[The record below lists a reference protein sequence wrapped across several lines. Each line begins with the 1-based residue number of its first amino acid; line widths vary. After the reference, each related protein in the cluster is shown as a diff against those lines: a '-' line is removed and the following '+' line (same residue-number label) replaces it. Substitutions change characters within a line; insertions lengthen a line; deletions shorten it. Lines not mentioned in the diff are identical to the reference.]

1 MSLIQR
7 LKNGETRLLGLTY
20 GNDRFDNGNSG
31 QPYIKNPIP
40 RNFGPFSDDFLL
52 RGGAT
57 AVVNSG
63 KDVLRLGKMFA
74 DFRSPKG
81 LFFIIKQNLLS
92 RTAVRTQTSGILNE
106 DVYNPLNTL
115 AQAGIVAFGGHLNKQ
130 GILPTGPLAIKT
142 YSQTVKST
150 QDDNKNRL
158 TLLYKLS
165 KEKSPQN
172 EQINDI
178 TLSNTVNVMSYPSGP
193 GSFLGSGNTNIRF
206 ADQRTGINNKLFN
219 NPYFNG
225 RDKRNSNISGS
236 ILNYTPVF
244 LHIRKDLDDKI
255 YFGNEGE
262 GGLNRFKEARG
273 VSQTYSELVGGKTSE
288 SIYPDNL
295 LNHQISVYTQGNTFP
310 NNSDRIYDNNTFTYN
325 QNQITG
331 SNVNINGGNGSPTI
345 QDFRAILRSDNS
357 LPKNKKDIAV
367 KIGSLTEAPSYTG
380 NKAYESRINI
390 GGPDRKGPGSRAN
403 NDYSDYSK
411 GVIYSSEKSG
421 PLDQINALTELGK
434 KSANDL
440 VKFRITFINNTTPSN
455 LKYLHFR
462 AFLDSMSDSYNA
474 TWNNFNYLGRNESF
488 YTYGG
493 YTRTISLGWTV
504 AAQSKQE
511 LIPMYKKL
519 NFLASSLTGDYS
531 GDGYMRGNLV
541 KLTVGGYLYE
551 QPGIITS
558 LTYDVPEESPWEIGI
573 NTKGKNDPTVK
584 ELPHIIRVTGFNFT
598 PIQTFIPQIQDG
610 INGSRHYISLSNG
623 LDNYNEQSDFLIKE
637 FLNFNKTNVTDP
649 KDEKEYQ
656 EAIERK
662 KLMAVNANEIIS
674 PSVEEAFGLN
684 PISL

>member
-92 RTAVRTQTSGILNE
+92 RTAVRTQTSKGLLNE
-106 DVYNPLNTL
+106 GAYSPLSTL

-130 GILPTGPLAIKT
+130 GIDPFFEVGAYANNPSLYFNKIKPNQNDL
-142 YSQTVKST
+142 SGSIE
-150 QDDNKNRL
+150 NNRL
-158 TLLYKLS
+158 VTIFNNTQIGNKTTLNFGGVKGTTINPNGNDGKILLS
-165 KEKSPQN
+165 YSG
-172 EQINDI
+172 
-178 TLSNTVNVMSYPSGP
+178 GP
-193 GSFLGSGNTNIRF
+193 GSVLGIGTTNIRF

-219 NPYFNG
+219 TPYFNG
-225 RDKRNSNISGS
+225 RDKRNPNISGS

-244 LHIRKDLDDKI
+244 SHIRSDLDNKI
-255 YFGNEGE
+255 YFGKEN
-262 GGLNRFKEARG
+262 GLNRFKEARG

-345 QDFRAILRSDNS
+345 QDFRATLRSDNS

-380 NKAYESRINI
+380 NKVYESRVNI
-390 GGPDRKGPGSRAN
+390 GGKDGKGPGHFG
-403 NDYSDYSK
+403 SK
-411 GVIYSSEKSG
+411 NLSSYASG
-421 PLDQINALTELGK
+421 SGIGPIDKINALTNLGEK
-434 KSANDL
+434 VANDL
-440 VKFRITFINNTTPSN
+440 VKFRITFIGNTIPSN
-455 LKYLHFR
+455 PEDPLKLKYLHFR

-573 NTKGKNDPTVK
+573 NTSGSEDSTVK

-598 PIQTFIPQIQDG
+598 PIQTFIPQIQNS
-610 INGSRHYISLSNG
+610 INSSRHYISLSDGNNN
-623 LDNYNEQSDFLIKE
+623 NYNTGSDYN
-637 FLNFNKTNVTDP
+637 LNGKGV
-649 KDEKEYQ
+649 
-656 EAIERK
+656 
-662 KLMAVNANEIIS
+662 
-674 PSVEEAFGLN
+674 
-684 PISL
+684 

>member
-81 LFFIIKQNLLS
+81 LFFTIKQNLLS

-130 GILPTGPLAIKT
+130 GISPTGPLAIKT

-206 ADQRTGINNKLFN
+206 TDQRTGINNKLFN
-219 NPYFNG
+219 NPYFTG
-225 RDKRNSNISGS
+225 RDERNSNISGS

-244 LHIRKDLDDKI
+244 LHIRSDLDNKI
-255 YFGNEGE
+255 YFGKEN
-262 GGLNRFKEARG
+262 GLNRFKEARG
-273 VSQTYSELVGGKTSE
+273 VSQTYFKLVGGETSG

-345 QDFRAILRSDNS
+345 QDFRAVLRQSSPDS
-357 LPKNKKDIAV
+357 KYKKSSIKA
-367 KIGSLTEAPSYTG
+367 GQLTEAPSYNISE
-380 NKAYESRINI
+380 NKTIENRVNI
-390 GGPDRKGPGSRAN
+390 GNPGNRAN

-411 GVIYSSEKSG
+411 GVIYNSKNQE
-421 PLDQINALTELGK
+421 PLDKINALTNLGEK
-434 KSANDL
+434 VANDL
-440 VKFRITFINNTTPSN
+440 VKFRIKFIDNTIPSNPETPLN

-573 NTKGKNDPTVK
+573 NTSGSEDSTVK

-610 INGSRHYISLSNG
+610 INGSRHYISLSDGNNN
-623 LDNYNEQSDFLIKE
+623 NYNTGSDYN
-637 FLNFNKTNVTDP
+637 LNGKGV
-649 KDEKEYQ
+649 
-656 EAIERK
+656 
-662 KLMAVNANEIIS
+662 
-674 PSVEEAFGLN
+674 
-684 PISL
+684 